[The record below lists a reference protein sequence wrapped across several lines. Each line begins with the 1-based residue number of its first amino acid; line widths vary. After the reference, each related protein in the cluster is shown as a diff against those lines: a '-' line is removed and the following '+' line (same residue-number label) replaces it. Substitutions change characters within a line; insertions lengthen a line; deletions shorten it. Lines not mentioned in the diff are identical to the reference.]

1 MNTDNNTNNTNN
13 AGRTNPFFAPYGTPH
28 DTVPFDRITVA
39 DFEEAFMEGIRRD
52 NEYMQRMT
60 SNPEAPTFENTI
72 INPFDDNGYYDLLD
86 DVSTVFF
93 NLLSAETNDEMDALA
108 QKMSPILTQHAN
120 DMSLNPEMFK
130 RVKSVYEQYRDHEPG
145 EDKILVDNCYEGLIR
160 NGAALDE
167 KGKARLRMLTEKL
180 SMLSL
185 QFSQNLLKE
194 TKKFKLNIADK
205 EMLSGLPDTAME
217 AAAKTAAEDGNEG
230 WTFTLDMPSYGPFI
244 TYADNRNLRKQMFM
258 ARNTLCVKKNDENN
272 VRICRDIINTKLKLA
287 QLLGYQS
294 YADYALKRRM
304 AETPQRVNKF
314 LDDLLK
320 AYKPAAKRE
329 MKAIET
335 MAQKYQKRH
344 ISLKPWDISY
354 YTHKLKKKRYDIDAE
369 MLRPYLK
376 LENVISGVFALAT
389 RLYGITFKE
398 NTDIPVY
405 HPDVKAYEVYDHD
418 GSYLAVLYADFHPR
432 KGKQGGAWM
441 TQYQGQYITRK
452 GENIR
457 PHVSLVMN
465 FTKPTDS
472 KPSLLTLGE
481 VQTFLHEFGHAL
493 HGIFSNTRYESLS
506 GTNVL
511 WDFVELP
518 SQFMENY
525 ALEKEFLHTFA
536 HHYETGEL
544 IPDTLVDKVIK
555 SRNFMAG
562 MAGMRQ
568 LSFGILDMA
577 YFTRTSTL
585 KTSIQR
591 FEHEAWQRAIITPQA
606 PSACMTVQFGHIM
619 SGGYSAGYYSYK
631 WAEAL
636 EADVFAEF
644 KKHGIFNRQTAQ
656 RFRDTILSRGATDH
670 PLNLFR
676 QFKGCDPSITA
687 LLIREGLK
695 KQQ

>member
-1 MNTDNNTNNTNN
+1 
-13 AGRTNPFFAPYGTPH
+13 
-28 DTVPFDRITVA
+28 
-39 DFEEAFMEGIRRD
+39 
-52 NEYMQRMT
+52 
-60 SNPEAPTFENTI
+60 
-72 INPFDDNGYYDLLD
+72 
-86 DVSTVFF
+86 
-93 NLLSAETNDEMDALA
+93 
-108 QKMSPILTQHAN
+108 
-120 DMSLNPEMFK
+120 
-130 RVKSVYEQYRDHEPG
+130 
-145 EDKILVDNCYEGLIR
+145 
-160 NGAALDE
+160 
-167 KGKARLRMLTEKL
+167 
-180 SMLSL
+180 
-185 QFSQNLLKE
+185 
-194 TKKFKLNIADK
+194 
-205 EMLSGLPDTAME
+205 MLSGLPDTAME

-591 FEHEAWQRAIITPQA
+591 FEHEAWQKAIITPQA

-670 PLNLFR
+670 PLNLCTAHQGGTKEATIKQIKQTKLNMIMPQDKQYALDLRYLRMARIWAENSYCKRR
-676 QFKGCDPSITA
+676 QVGALVVKDKMIISDGYNGTPSGFENICEDDSNTTKPYVLHAEANAITKLARSENNSDGATIYITA
-687 LLIREGLK
+687 SPCIECAKLIIQAGIKRVVYGEQYRLEDGIRLLEKAGIEVIYLNPDSNE
-695 KQQ
+695 

>member
-1 MNTDNNTNNTNN
+1 
-13 AGRTNPFFAPYGTPH
+13 
-28 DTVPFDRITVA
+28 
-39 DFEEAFMEGIRRD
+39 
-52 NEYMQRMT
+52 
-60 SNPEAPTFENTI
+60 
-72 INPFDDNGYYDLLD
+72 
-86 DVSTVFF
+86 
-93 NLLSAETNDEMDALA
+93 
-108 QKMSPILTQHAN
+108 
-120 DMSLNPEMFK
+120 
-130 RVKSVYEQYRDHEPG
+130 
-145 EDKILVDNCYEGLIR
+145 
-160 NGAALDE
+160 
-167 KGKARLRMLTEKL
+167 
-180 SMLSL
+180 
-185 QFSQNLLKE
+185 
-194 TKKFKLNIADK
+194 
-205 EMLSGLPDTAME
+205 
-217 AAAKTAAEDGNEG
+217 
-230 WTFTLDMPSYGPFI
+230 
-244 TYADNRNLRKQMFM
+244 
-258 ARNTLCVKKNDENN
+258 
-272 VRICRDIINTKLKLA
+272 
-287 QLLGYQS
+287 
-294 YADYALKRRM
+294 
-304 AETPQRVNKF
+304 
-314 LDDLLK
+314 
-320 AYKPAAKRE
+320 
-329 MKAIET
+329 
-335 MAQKYQKRH
+335 
-344 ISLKPWDISY
+344 
-354 YTHKLKKKRYDIDAE
+354 
-369 MLRPYLK
+369 
-376 LENVISGVFALAT
+376 
-389 RLYGITFKE
+389 
-398 NTDIPVY
+398 
-405 HPDVKAYEVYDHD
+405 
-418 GSYLAVLYADFHPR
+418 
-432 KGKQGGAWM
+432 
-441 TQYQGQYITRK
+441 
-452 GENIR
+452 
-457 PHVSLVMN
+457 MN

-562 MAGMRQ
+562 IAGMRQ

-591 FEHEAWQRAIITPQA
+591 FEHEAWQKAIITPQA